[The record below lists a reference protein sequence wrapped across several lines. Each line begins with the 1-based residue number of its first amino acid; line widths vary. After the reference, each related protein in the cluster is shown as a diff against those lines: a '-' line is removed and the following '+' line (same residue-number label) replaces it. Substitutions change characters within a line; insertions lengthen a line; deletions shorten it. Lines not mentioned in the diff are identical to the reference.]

1 MEFEGLIAL
10 SILLFGV
17 VEFLK
22 TPLLKPAAQRLNLS
36 DGQYEVLIH
45 LIVGALGAFIVFSQ
59 PNQWNA
65 LTWAD
70 VYGYPVWA
78 GNLVSVVFLA
88 LGDKTAHGLWDWVR
102 KMAVYLNRDEVMG

>member
-17 VEFLK
+17 VEFIK
-22 TPLLKPAAQRLNLS
+22 TPLLKPVAQRFNLS
-36 DGQYEVLIH
+36 DSQYEVMIH
-45 LIVGALGAFIVFSQ
+45 LIVGLLGAFVVFNQ

-78 GNLVSVVFLA
+78 GNLVSIVFIA
-88 LGDKTAHGLWDWVR
+88 LGDKMAHGAWDWV
-102 KMAVYLNRDEVMG
+102 KQTAVYLNRDGAVG

>member
-10 SILLFGV
+10 SVLLFGV

-22 TPLLKPAAQRLNLS
+22 TPLLKPAAQRFNLS
-36 DGQYEVLIH
+36 AGQYEVVIH
-45 LIVGALGAFIVFSQ
+45 ILVGVLGAFVIFNQ

-70 VYGYPVWA
+70 IYGYPVWA
-78 GNLVSVVFLA
+78 GNLVSVVFVA
-88 LGDKTAHGLWDWVR
+88 LGDKIAHGLWDWVQG
-102 KMAVYLNRDEVMG
+102 MAVYLNRDGAVG